1 MAYDYRPSAPN
12 KISKRNGNAK
22 SLLIGLMLG
31 LVIGIAIAAG
41 VAIYIARIPSPY
53 TQSPH
58 SDVQKLK
65 SSAAIEGD
73 AVAAPVV
80 KQNGKRDEKKP
91 YTFYDILE
99 DNQTPDPQS
108 PPVATTPSR
117 ANPLAAVD
125 DKTVFYVQAGAYQAE
140 PDADNQKATI
150 ALLGFEARVKTA
162 TLPDKGTLYRV
173 RIGPFKSQ
181 DEATQAKA
189 ILQDNGITASLIKI
203 VKNPPSTGVN

>member
-12 KISKRNGNAK
+12 KISNGNVK

-53 TQSPH
+53 TQNPH
-58 SDVQKLK
+58 SDLQKPK
-65 SSAAIEGD
+65 SSAAIDGN
-73 AVAAPVV
+73 AVAAPIV
-80 KQNGKRDEKKP
+80 KRGPEEKNP

-99 DNQTPDPQS
+99 GNQTFEPET
-108 PPVATTPSR
+108 PPAGTRPSR
-117 ANPLAAVD
+117 ADPFAAGE

-140 PDADNQKATI
+140 ADADNQKATI

-162 TLPDKGTLYRV
+162 TVPDKGTLYRV
-173 RIGPFKSQ
+173 RLGPFKSQ
-181 DEATQAKA
+181 DEATQTKA
-189 ILQDNGITASLIKI
+189 ILQDNGIAASLIKI
-203 VKNPPSTGVN
+203 VKNTPSTGVN